1 LLTHAVL
8 PQEEILIVLVLQD
21 SMKLVLNVQPV
32 IINAVLVVLQQH
44 PVSRVL
50 ILQEKELLAYVNKLT
65 TILTQTNLAKLASTL
80 A

>member
-1 LLTHAVL
+1 MLTHAVL

>member
-1 LLTHAVL
+1 
-8 PQEEILIVLVLQD
+8 
-21 SMKLVLNVQPV
+21 V

>member
-1 LLTHAVL
+1 
-8 PQEEILIVLVLQD
+8 
-21 SMKLVLNVQPV
+21 MKLVLNVQPV

-50 ILQEKELLAYVNKLT
+50 MLQEKELLAYVNKLT